1 MSLTLIKGE
10 MMIHM
15 NTRQVQEWLTMHN
28 IEHGIKDL
36 KVIALNHYSIDGV
49 WDSEWV
55 IVPTDLKGLRDWMG
69 Y

>member
-1 MSLTLIKGE
+1 
-10 MMIHM
+10 
-15 NTRQVQEWLTMHN
+15 MHN
-28 IEHGIKDL
+28 IEHGIEDS

-55 IVPTDLKGLRDWMG
+55 VAPTDLKGLRDWMG